1 MEGKIFDTH
10 VQGLKYKAVRELIK
24 SYDRDTL
31 ATAYYEIPKLAL
43 PGPNA
48 TLRCCV
54 YKERAIFQER
64 LNIINKGIDAN
75 TKAVVEVIDI
85 ACDECPADGIL
96 VTQACRGCL
105 SHKCKEVCPR
115 DAIEI
120 VGKRAVINKD
130 KCIECGKCVEA
141 CPYGAIIKQQ
151 RPCVAGCKVQAISLD
166 KSTKKAVVSQ
176 DKCVSCGACVR
187 QCPFGAVQERSL
199 IMETLDLLKYS
210 NDGENYKVYAIIAPS
225 IASQVQ
231 SVTMGQLVSGI
242 LALGFDGV
250 VEAAF
255 GADVC
260 LEHELAEW
268 QQKKL
273 LTTSCCPAFVSFIE
287 KHFPDIVPYV
297 SSSFSPMVETAKT
310 IKKGDPTAKC
320 IFIGPCAA
328 KKMEVKNPKTE
339 GYVDS
344 AISFEELQAFFA
356 ARNVEVG
363 DLAETE
369 VNNATYFGRIFAKSG
384 GITQGLVSLATE
396 KGVEGLAPIS
406 MNGLAECKVNLL
418 KLRAKLKSNKLV
430 ENFFEGMACEG
441 GCINGPLTLH
451 QSSKNATAVESHAK
465 QATTQSVGEAVR
477 QYEKGKMD
485 FQK

>member
-24 SYDRDTL
+24 AYDKNTL
-31 ATAYYEIPKLAL
+31 ATAYYDIPKLAL

-48 TLRCCV
+48 HLRCCV

-64 LNIINKGIDAN
+64 LNIINKGIDAD
-75 TKAVVEVIDI
+75 TKTVVEVIDI

-141 CPYGAIIKQQ
+141 CPYGAILKQQ
-151 RPCVAGCKVQAISLD
+151 RPCVAGCKPQAITLD
-166 KSTKKAVVSQ
+166 KETKKAVISQ

-199 IMETLDLLKYS
+199 IMETLDILKNS
-210 NDGENYKVYAIIAPS
+210 DNGNNYKVYAIIAPS

-242 LALGFDGV
+242 LALGFAGV

-268 QQKKL
+268 QHKGL
-273 LTTSCCPAFVSFIE
+273 LTTSCCPAFVKFVE
-287 KHFPDIVPYV
+287 KNFPEVAPYI

-328 KKMEVKNPKTE
+328 KKMEVKNPKTQ
-339 GYVDS
+339 GLVDS

-356 ARNVEVG
+356 ARNVEVNT
-363 DLAETE
+363 LPETIL
-369 VNNATYFGRIFAKSG
+369 NDATYFGRIFAKSG
-384 GITQGLVSLATE
+384 GITQGLVNFATE
-396 KGVEGLAPIS
+396 RGIEGLNPVS
-406 MNGLAECKVNLL
+406 MNGLAECKINMM

-451 QSSKNATAVESHAK
+451 QSNKNAIAVEKHGK
-465 QATTQSVGEAVR
+465 EATTQTIDQALR
-477 QYEKGKMD
+477 QYNAGKMD
-485 FQK
+485 FQN

>member
-1 MEGKIFDTH
+1 
-10 VQGLKYKAVRELIK
+10 
-24 SYDRDTL
+24 
-31 ATAYYEIPKLAL
+31 
-43 PGPNA
+43 
-48 TLRCCV
+48 
-54 YKERAIFQER
+54 
-64 LNIINKGIDAN
+64 
-75 TKAVVEVIDI
+75 
-85 ACDECPADGIL
+85 
-96 VTQACRGCL
+96 
-105 SHKCKEVCPR
+105 
-115 DAIEI
+115 
-120 VGKRAVINKD
+120 
-130 KCIECGKCVEA
+130 
-141 CPYGAIIKQQ
+141 
-151 RPCVAGCKVQAISLD
+151 
-166 KSTKKAVVSQ
+166 
-176 DKCVSCGACVR
+176 
-187 QCPFGAVQERSL
+187 
-199 IMETLDLLKYS
+199 
-210 NDGENYKVYAIIAPS
+210 
-225 IASQVQ
+225 
-231 SVTMGQLVSGI
+231 MGQLVSGI

-268 QQKKL
+268 QHKKL

-477 QYEKGKMD
+477 QYDAGKMD